1 MKKTL
6 FLLLALPGMVQAEK
20 ANGFIFASSASGSG
34 DVSMIVNDGQSGD
47 AWSAAFGVSA
57 NNDDNTLTHTG
68 NITMTYEEDYA
79 GTGTGTATGYGTTA
93 FGVVNV
99 GKVTG
104 NVGLTF
110 SAADA
115 TYGTFTGTNAA
126 SVAGGFKGSI
136 GGTFTAT
143 INAGTFNKDIIGG
156 LHSAGEGDSIG
167 ATTIVINGGTIKG
180 NVYGG
185 GFAGTIVGDTSVSI
199 TNLGAFATHGT
210 DNIISAGDKNAATTN
225 TIGGD
230 SVVTFTGVDGSYAG
244 TVSGG
249 HNVAGTSTLKVYGNS
264 TLTLN
269 NVSNFDTFVLEEGS
283 TLTVNGA
290 ITTDA
295 IFSVAYDA
303 TTATTKT
310 ENGLGAGAFSG
321 LVSGE
326 GSFYLGANATING
339 KTVNGTNGKDFF
351 VDNAVYYV
359 VNSTVLDAPESP
371 TAPRE
376 EGAVYSLGNGK
387 EILESSVVYVG
398 THNYSA
404 PKATE
409 GANEALGYYVGK
421 NSDGTRV
428 GTLCIMADVNPTKTA
443 GQILQSVQGD
453 GNIILRT
460 AGYENPDGSLPMMHV
475 YVDGK
480 TQVTGELYLAPYYVG
495 ASEGS
500 MKFQPGVVLELQEGA
515 DISSFK
521 AVYMCYPESAIALNG
536 TLGRSSEK
544 VGHINNLQAYGSSYT
559 YLYVN
564 KNTNDTIVLGGDT
577 VLQSYEHGAGTLAGG
592 HLRIVANKN
601 NSTINIEHLEGEDAN
616 SSLAFQSAMEDI
628 YEKDSEVNST
638 LNIESFDFH
647 GSIEIWGS
655 GKIGGSLHIN
665 VNLLDGQRI
674 TSNQYSTPF
683 GHVAKQKPSL
693 TLTGIGTY
701 ELIETNDILIN
712 IGRLSTEMD
721 EAGERLWKGTVQMTN
736 VDTTATGTGTAAG
749 HGIDFSFYGNESSKV
764 DMHGVKA
771 DVVAWD
777 ADRSKL
783 ETQPDSVDVV
793 TNLHLTNYDT
803 ETGTMSAFEIAGGIA
818 TQNYKGKI
826 TGTGDIVIS
835 AADTKNINVEG
846 IINEWTGNISATN
859 GTHNVC
865 LANDEEAVTV
875 NGTISNA
882 NDDSAI
888 NLTVDTA
895 KGTTFKKEIDVDS
908 LTVNSGAAAVVTTIS
923 HAGNVQISQR
933 GAAPTTI
940 SDGMSISTG
949 SISGGKAENATLAF
963 DSAEDNTVSSATLH
977 TVAITSVA
985 GSSVMLDDVS
995 ATDVYLMGNNVNF
1008 QAVVD
1013 GTKFTVIEAADGG
1026 GSRFN
1031 EVSFETY
1038 VLSGMTLA
1046 DDGAS
1051 VTLDV
1056 SNDLDWV
1063 KFSANNAKSNVTIKL
1078 HGFTLEGVPGSGKGW
1093 PSDNLMFNTGLS
1105 SLAADGTYVADLLNL
1120 DLQKYAS
1127 VNYQQTGNGLIIRM
1141 QHAIPEP
1148 TTATLSLLALAALAA
1163 RRRRK

>member
-6 FLLLALPGMVQAEK
+6 FLLLALPGMVQAET
-20 ANGFIFASSASGSG
+20 ANGFIFASSVTGSG
-34 DVSMIVNDGQSGD
+34 DISMTVDGGQSGN
-47 AWSAAFGVSA
+47 AWSAAFGVDTG
-57 NNDDNTLTHTG
+57 NDNDTLIHTG
-68 NITMTYEEDYA
+68 NITMTYADDYA
-79 GTGTGTATGYGTTA
+79 GTGTAAGLGTTA

-104 NVGLTF
+104 DVGLTF
-110 SAADA
+110 SAENA
-115 TYGTFTGTNAA
+115 TYGTFTETGAAA
-126 SVAGGFKGSI
+126 SVVGGFKGSI

-156 LHSAGEGDSIG
+156 IHSTVNGDSIG
-167 ATTIVINGGTIKG
+167 ATTIVINGGSIIG

-185 GFAGTIVGDTSVSI
+185 GVAGTIVGDTSVI
-199 TNLGAFATHGT
+199 INNLDAFATHGT
-210 DNIISAGDKNAATTN
+210 DNIISAGDKNAAATN

-230 SVVTFTGVDGSYAG
+230 SVVTFTGVSGSYAG

-249 HNVAGTSTLKVYGNS
+249 HNVAGTSTLEVYGNS

-269 NVSNFDTFVLEEGS
+269 NVSNFDTFVLEKDS

-295 IFSVAYDA
+295 TFSVAYDA
-303 TTATTKT
+303 DTAAAKT

-326 GSFYLGANATING
+326 GSFYLGENATING
-339 KTVNGTNGKDFF
+339 KTVNGTNGKDFL

-359 VNSTVLDAPESP
+359 VDSTVLEAPATP

-376 EGAVYSLGNGK
+376 QGAVYSLGNGY

-409 GANEALGYYVGK
+409 GANEALGYYVGG
-421 NSDGTRV
+421 D
-428 GTLCIMADVNPTKTA
+428 GTLCIMADVSKDKTA

-460 AGYENPDGSLPMMHV
+460 ASYEAADGSQPRMHV

-495 ASEGS
+495 ASNGS
-500 MKFQPGVVLELQEGA
+500 MNFQPGVVLELQEGA
-515 DISSFK
+515 DISSFS

-536 TLGRSSEK
+536 TLGRSSED
-544 VGHINNLQAYGSSYT
+544 VGHINNLRAYGSSYT

-577 VLQSYEHGAGTLAGG
+577 VLQPYEHGAGGLAGA
-592 HLRIVANKN
+592 HLKISANKD
-601 NSTINIEHLEGEDAN
+601 NSTINIEHLVGNEAN
-616 SSLAFQSAMEDI
+616 SSLTFQSAIDAL
-628 YEKDSEVNST
+628 YEQDSEVNTT
-638 LNIESFDFH
+638 LNIESFDFRGGIKFN
-647 GSIEIWGS
+647 GSQTIY
-655 GKIGGSLHIN
+655 GSLHVN
-665 VNLLDGQRI
+665 VNLEDEQWI
-674 TSNQYSTPF
+674 DSYQYESQY
-683 GHVAKQKPSL
+683 HKWAKQKPSL
-693 TLTGIGTY
+693 TLTGTGTY
-701 ELIETNDILIN
+701 VLQKECDIHIN

-721 EAGERLWKGTVQMTN
+721 EAGERLWQGTVKMTE
-736 VDTTATGTGTAAG
+736 VDTTATGTG

-777 ADRSKL
+777 ANGSIL
-783 ETQPDSVDVV
+783 ATQPDSVDVV
-793 TNLHLTNYDT
+793 TNLHLTN
-803 ETGTMSAFEIAGGIA
+803 TGTMSAFEIAGGIA
-818 TQNYKGKI
+818 TQNYKGNI

-846 IINEWTGNISATN
+846 SINDWTGNISVTN

-865 LANDEEAVTV
+865 LANDEKDVTV
-875 NGTISNA
+875 NGTISG
-882 NDDSAI
+882 AI
-888 NLTVDTA
+888 NLAVDTA
-895 KGTTFKKEIDVDS
+895 MGTTFKKAFDVDS
-908 LTVNSGAAAVVTTIS
+908 LTVNSGVSAVVTTTS

-940 SDGMSISTG
+940 SDGMSISDG
-949 SISGGKAENATLAF
+949 SISGGKAQNATFAF
-963 DSAEDNTVSSATLH
+963 DSAADNTISSATLDN
-977 TVAITSVA
+977 VAITSVA
-985 GSSVMLDDVS
+985 DSYVMLAGVH
-995 ATDVYLMGNNVNF
+995 ATDVYLMGGDVNF
-1008 QAVVD
+1008 RAIAD
-1013 GTKFTVIEAADGG
+1013 ATKFTVIEAAGDGG
-1026 GSRFN
+1026 SKYN
-1031 EVSFETY
+1031 EVRFETS

-1051 VTLDV
+1051 MTLGV
-1056 SNDLDWV
+1056 SNDLDWGD
-1063 KFSANNAKSNVTIKL
+1063 FAANDVKSNVTILLK
-1078 HGFTLEGVPGSGKGW
+1078 GFTMEELSASGKGW
-1093 PSDNLMFNTGLS
+1093 PSDHLAFDTGLNT
-1105 SLAADGTYVADLLNL
+1105 LAADTTGVADLLNL
-1120 DLQKYAS
+1120 DQQQYVYVA
-1127 VNYQQTGNGLIIRM
+1127 YQQTDDGLIIRM
-1141 QHAIPEP
+1141 QHTIPEP

-1163 RRRRK
+1163 RRRRR

>member
-6 FLLLALPGMVQAEK
+6 FLLLALPGMVQAET
-20 ANGFIFASSASGSG
+20 ANGGIFASSVTGSG
-34 DVSMIVNDGQSGD
+34 DISMTVDGGQSGD
-47 AWSAAFGVSA
+47 AWSAAFGVST
-57 NNDDNTLTHTG
+57 NNDDNTLIHTG
-68 NITMTYEEDYA
+68 NITMTYADDYA
-79 GTGTGTATGYGTTA
+79 GTGTATGKGTTA

-104 NVGLTF
+104 DVGLTF
-110 SAADA
+110 SAENA
-115 TYGTFTGTNAA
+115 TYGTFTGTNEA
-126 SVAGGFKGSI
+126 SVVGGFKGSI

-143 INAGTFNKDIIGG
+143 IDAGTFNKDIIGG
-156 LHSAGEGDSIG
+156 LHTAGNGDSIG

-185 GFAGTIVGDTSVSI
+185 GVAGTIVGDTSVSI
-199 TNLGAFATHGT
+199 NNLGAFATHGT

-230 SVVTFTGVDGSYAG
+230 SVVTFTGVSGSYAG

-249 HNVAGTSTLKVYGNS
+249 HNVAGTSTLEVYGNS

-269 NVSNFDTFVLEEGS
+269 NVSDFDTFVLEEGS

-295 IFSVAYDA
+295 TFSVAYDA
-303 TTATTKT
+303 DTATSKT

-326 GSFYLGANATING
+326 GSFYLGENATING
-339 KTVNGTNGKDFF
+339 KTVNGTNGKDFL

-359 VNSTVLDAPESP
+359 VDSTVLEAPATP

-376 EGAVYSLGNGK
+376 QGAVYSLGNGY

-409 GANEALGYYVGK
+409 GANEALGYYVGG
-421 NSDGTRV
+421 D
-428 GTLCIMADVNPTKTA
+428 GTLCIMADVSPTKTA

-460 AGYENPDGSLPMMHV
+460 ASYEAADGSQPLMHV

-495 ASEGS
+495 ASNGS
-500 MKFQPGVVLELQEGA
+500 MNFQPGVVLELQEGA
-515 DISSFK
+515 DISSFS

-536 TLGRSSEK
+536 TLGRSSEA
-544 VGHINNLQAYGSSYT
+544 VGHINNLQAYGSSKT

-577 VLQSYEHGAGTLAGG
+577 KLQSYEHGAGGLAGA
-592 HLRIVANKN
+592 HLIIAANKD
-601 NSTINIEHLEGEDAN
+601 NSTINIEHLVGDDAN
-616 SSLAFQSAMEDI
+616 SWLYFQSAIDDL
-628 YEKDSEVNST
+628 YEQDSEVNST
-638 LNIESFDFH
+638 LNIESFDFRGGIYFP
-647 GSIEIWGS
+647 GSQTIY
-655 GKIGGSLHIN
+655 GSLHVN
-665 VNLLDGQRI
+665 VNLKDGQWI
-674 TSNQYSTPF
+674 TSNQYSSPYAKW
-683 GHVAKQKPSL
+683 AKQKPSL

-701 ELIETNDILIN
+701 VLEDEKDIQIN

-721 EAGERLWKGTVQMTN
+721 EAGERLWQGTVQMTN
-736 VDTTATGTGTAAG
+736 VDTTDTGTG
-749 HGIDFSFYGNESSKV
+749 HGIDFSFYGNEASKV
-764 DMHGVKA
+764 DMRGVKA
-771 DVVAWD
+771 DVVAWA
-777 ADRSKL
+777 ADGSKL
-783 ETQPDSVDVV
+783 ATQPDSVDVV
-793 TNLHLTNYDT
+793 TNLHLTN
-803 ETGTMSAFEIAGGIA
+803 TGTMSAFEIAGGIA
-818 TQNYKGKI
+818 TQNYKGNI

-846 IINEWTGNISATN
+846 SINEWTGNISATN

-865 LANDEEAVTV
+865 LANDEKAVTV
-875 NGTISNA
+875 NGTISG
-882 NDDSAI
+882 AI
-888 NLTVDTA
+888 NLAVDTA
-895 KGTTFKKEIDVDS
+895 KGTTFNNTFDVNS
-908 LTVNSGAAAVVTTIS
+908 LTVNSGAAAVVTTTS
-923 HAGNVQISQR
+923 HAGNVQISRR

-940 SDGMSISTG
+940 SDGMSISSG

-963 DSAEDNTVSSATLH
+963 DSDNNNTVSDTTLHNVALTSTSGSLVTMADISATE
-977 TVAITSVA
+977 
-985 GSSVMLDDVS
+985 
-995 ATDVYLMGNNVNF
+995 VYLMGQNVDF
-1008 QAVVD
+1008 YSLVE
-1013 GTKFTVIEAADGG
+1013 GTQFKVTEVATEGV
-1026 GSRFN
+1026 SSYN
-1031 EVSFETY
+1031 EVRFETD

-1056 SNDLDWV
+1056 NNDVDWGSFTV
-1063 KFSANNAKSNVTIKL
+1063 NDAKSNVTIL
-1078 HGFTLEGVPGSGKGW
+1078 LRGFTLEGVASAGKGW
-1093 PSDNLMFNTGLS
+1093 PSEYLVFDSGLNLIATDSVGVREL
-1105 SLAADGTYVADLLNL
+1105 LDIETQQYQYVA
-1120 DLQKYAS
+1120 
-1127 VNYQQTGNGLIIRM
+1127 YQQTAEGLVIRM
-1141 QHAIPEP
+1141 QHSIPEP
-1148 TTATLSLLALAALAA
+1148 TTATLSLLALATLVA
-1163 RRRRK
+1163 RRRRSSR

>member
-6 FLLLALPGMVQAEK
+6 FLLLALPGMVQAET
-20 ANGFIFASSASGSG
+20 ANGGIFASSVTGSG
-34 DVSMIVNDGQSGD
+34 DISMTVDDGQSGN
-47 AWSAAFGVSA
+47 AWSAAFGTSTGT
-57 NNDDNTLTHTG
+57 DDNNLNHTG
-68 NITMTYEEDYA
+68 NITMTYADTYA
-79 GTGTGTATGYGTTA
+79 GTGTATGKGTTA

-104 NVGLTF
+104 DVELVF
-110 SAADA
+110 SAENA
-115 TYGTFTGTNAA
+115 TYGTFTDTNAA
-126 SVAGGFKGSI
+126 SVVGGFKGSI

-156 LHSAGEGDSIG
+156 IHSTGGGDSIG

-185 GFAGTIVGDTSVSI
+185 GVAGTIVGDTSVSI
-199 TNLGAFATHGT
+199 TNLDAFATHGT
-210 DNIISAGDKNAATTN
+210 DNIISAGDKNAAATN

-230 SVVTFTGVDGSYAG
+230 SVVTFTGVSGSYAG

-249 HNVAGTSTLKVYGNS
+249 HNVAGTSTLEVYGKS

-295 IFSVAYDA
+295 TFSVAYDA
-303 TTATTKT
+303 DTVAAKT
-310 ENGLGAGAFSG
+310 EKKENGLGAGAFSG

-326 GSFYLGANATING
+326 GSFYLGENATING
-339 KTVNGTNGKDFF
+339 KTVNGTNGRDFL

-359 VNSTVLDAPESP
+359 VDSTVLDAPATP

-376 EGAVYSLGNGK
+376 KGAVYSLGNGK

-404 PKATE
+404 PDATE
-409 GANEALGYYVGK
+409 GANEALGYYVGG
-421 NSDGTRV
+421 D
-428 GTLCIMADVNPTKTA
+428 GTLCIMADVSPTKTA

-460 AGYENPDGSLPMMHV
+460 ASYKAADGSQPLLHV

-495 ASEGS
+495 ASGGA
-500 MKFQPGVVLELQEGA
+500 MNFQPGVILELQAGA
-515 DISSFK
+515 DISTFS
-521 AVYMCYPESAIALNG
+521 AVYMCYPESSIALNG
-536 TLGRSSEK
+536 TLGRSSEA
-544 VGHINNLQAYGSSYT
+544 VGHINNLQAYGSSST

-577 VLQSYEHGAGTLAGG
+577 VVQSYEHGVGGLAPANL
-592 HLRIVANKN
+592 HIVANKN
-601 NSTINIEHLEGEDAN
+601 NSTINIEHLVGEDAN
-616 SSLAFQSAMEDI
+616 SSLNFLSAIEDL

-638 LNIESFDFH
+638 LNIESFDFR
-647 GSIEIWGS
+647 GSIYFPGS
-655 GKIGGSLHIN
+655 QTIYGSLHIN
-665 VNLLDGQRI
+665 VNLLDEQWI
-674 TSNQYSTPF
+674 TSNQYSSLF
-683 GHVAKQKPSL
+683 DKYAKQKPSL

-701 ELIETNDILIN
+701 VLEDTKDIQIN

-721 EAGERLWKGTVQMTN
+721 EAGNRLWQGTVQMTN
-736 VDTTATGTGTAAG
+736 VDTTATGTG
-749 HGIDFSFYGNESSKV
+749 HGIDFSFYGNEASKV
-764 DMHGVKA
+764 DMRGVKA
-771 DVVAWD
+771 DVVVWA
-777 ADRSKL
+777 ADGSRL
-783 ETQPDSVDVV
+783 ATQPDSVDVV
-793 TNLHLTNYDT
+793 TNLHLTNTD
-803 ETGTMSAFEIAGGIA
+803 TMSAFEITGGIA
-818 TQNYKGKI
+818 TQNYKGDI

-846 IINEWTGNISATN
+846 SINEWTGNISATN

-875 NGTISNA
+875 NGTING
-882 NDDSAI
+882 AI
-888 NLTVDTA
+888 NLAVDTA
-895 KGTTFKKEIDVDS
+895 KGTTFNNTFDVDS
-908 LTVNSGAAAVVTTIS
+908 LTVNSGAAAVVTTTS
-923 HAGNVQISQR
+923 HAGNVQISRR
-933 GAAPTTI
+933 GAAPPTI
-940 SDGMSISTG
+940 SDGMSISSG

-963 DSAEDNTVSSATLH
+963 DSDNNNTVSDTTLHNVALTSTSGSRVTMADISATE
-977 TVAITSVA
+977 
-985 GSSVMLDDVS
+985 
-995 ATDVYLMGNNVNF
+995 VYLMGQNVDF
-1008 QAVVD
+1008 YSLVE
-1013 GTKFTVIEAADGG
+1013 GTQFKVTEVATEGV
-1026 GSRFN
+1026 SSYN
-1031 EVSFETY
+1031 EVSFETD

-1056 SNDLDWV
+1056 NNDVDWGSFTV
-1063 KFSANNAKSNVTIKL
+1063 NDAKSNVTIL
-1078 HGFTLEGVPGSGKGW
+1078 LRGFTLEGVASAGKGW
-1093 PSDNLMFNTGLS
+1093 PSEYLVFDSGLNLIATDSVGVREL
-1105 SLAADGTYVADLLNL
+1105 LDIETQQYQYVA
-1120 DLQKYAS
+1120 
-1127 VNYQQTGNGLIIRM
+1127 YQQTAEGLVIRM
-1141 QHAIPEP
+1141 QHSIPEP

-1163 RRRRK
+1163 RRRRSSR

>member
-6 FLLLALPGMVQAEK
+6 FLLLALPGMVQAET
-20 ANGFIFASSASGSG
+20 ADGGIFARSVTGSG
-34 DVSMIVNDGQSGD
+34 DISMTVDGGQSGN
-47 AWSAAFGVSA
+47 AWSAAFGTSTGK
-57 NNDDNTLTHTG
+57 DDNTLIHTG
-68 NITMTYEEDYA
+68 NITMTYADDYA
-79 GTGTGTATGYGTTA
+79 GTGTATGKGTTA

-104 NVGLTF
+104 DVGLTF

-115 TYGTFTGTNAA
+115 TYGTFTGTNEA
-126 SVAGGFKGSI
+126 SVVGGFYGSI

-156 LHSAGEGDSIG
+156 LHSAGDGDSIG
-167 ATTIVINGGTIKG
+167 ATSIVINGGTVKG

-185 GFAGTIVGDTSVSI
+185 GVAGTIVGDTSVSI
-199 TNLGAFATHGT
+199 NNLGAFATHGT

-230 SVVTFTGVDGSYAG
+230 SVVTFTGVSGSYAG

-249 HNVAGTSTLKVYGNS
+249 HNVAGTSTLEVYGNS

-269 NVSNFDTFVLEEGS
+269 NVSNFDTFVLEKGS

-290 ITTDA
+290 ITTDT
-295 IFSVAYDA
+295 ISYDA
-303 TTATTKT
+303 ATAASKKEKM
-310 ENGLGAGAFSG
+310 ENGLGTGVFSG

-326 GSFYLGANATING
+326 GSFHLGKNATING
-339 KTVNGTNGKDFF
+339 KTVTDTNGRDFF

-371 TAPRE
+371 TATRE

-398 THNYSA
+398 THNYDNA

-443 GQILQSVQGD
+443 GQILQSVQGE
-453 GNIILRT
+453 GNIILRS
-460 AGYENPDGSLPMMHV
+460 ASYVAKGDSSKPLLHV

-495 ASEGS
+495 ESGGL
-500 MKFQPGVVLELQEGA
+500 KFQPGVTLELQEGA

-521 AVYMCYPESAIALNG
+521 AVYMCYPESTIALNG
-536 TLGRSSEK
+536 TLGRSSED
-544 VGHINNLQAYGSSYT
+544 VGHINNLQAYGSSTT
-559 YLYVN
+559 YLFVN

-577 VLQSYEHGAGTLAGG
+577 VVQSYEHGDGGLAGA
-592 HLRIVANKN
+592 HLKIVANKN
-601 NSTINIEHLEGEDAN
+601 NSTINIKHLVGEDAN
-616 SSLAFQSAMEDI
+616 SWLYFQSAINEL
-628 YEKDSEVNST
+628 YEPDSEVNST
-638 LNIESFDFH
+638 LNIESFDFRGGIWFP
-647 GSIEIWGS
+647 GSQE
-655 GKIGGSLHIN
+655 IGGSLHIN
-665 VNLLDGQRI
+665 VNLKDGQWI
-674 TSNQYSTPF
+674 ASDKYTSPLPQY
-683 GHVAKQKPSL
+683 ADQKTSL
-693 TLTGIGTY
+693 TLTGTGTY
-701 ELIETNDILIN
+701 KLQKECDIKIN

-721 EAGERLWKGTVQMTN
+721 EAGERLWKGTVEMTN
-736 VDTTATGTGTAAG
+736 VDTTATGTGN
-749 HGIDFSFYGNESSKV
+749 GIDFSFYGNESSKV

-783 ETQPDSVDVV
+783 ATQPDSVDVV
-793 TNLHLTNYDT
+793 TNLNLTNTNT

-818 TQNYKGKI
+818 TQNYKGDI
-826 TGTGDIVIS
+826 TGTGDIVVS

-846 IINEWTGNISATN
+846 SINEWTGNISATN
-859 GTHNVC
+859 GTHNIC
-865 LANDEEAVTV
+865 LANDAEAVTV

-908 LTVNSGAAAVVTTIS
+908 LTVNSGAAAVVTTTS

-940 SDGMSISTG
+940 SDGMSISDG

-963 DSAEDNTVSSATLH
+963 DSAADNTVSSATLH
-977 TVAITSVA
+977 TVAITSVD

-1008 QAVVD
+1008 QAVEDVE
-1013 GTKFTVIEAADGG
+1013 KFTVIDAADGG

-1031 EVSFETY
+1031 EVRFETS

-1063 KFSANNAKSNVTIKL
+1063 DFLANNAKSNVTIFLK
-1078 HGFTLEGVPGSGKGW
+1078 GFTNEKLDKPSGDW
-1093 PSDNLMFNTGLS
+1093 SWMEHGLT
-1105 SLAADGTYVADLLNL
+1105 LVAADSQVALMSADPSATVTTLLNAQYKFVTYRQNS
-1120 DLQKYAS
+1120 D
-1127 VNYQQTGNGLIIRM
+1127 GLTIRM
-1141 QHAIPEP
+1141 ANIPEP
-1148 TTATLSLLALAALAA
+1148 ATATLSLLALASLAA